1 MKFDQRWIRPVCA
14 LSVGVGLLLAIAPE
28 DRLQAHG
35 TEARYVELTQWK
47 KPHFSRV
54 FGVGTSA
61 LGVPG
66 SRQTIQMRI
75 IENKACLV
83 GNVVAL
89 DVDDA
94 YAFDV
99 DEPVTL
105 TLTYAPQLTTPF
117 VVGWDKS
124 GGTGVGLT
132 EPINPEPGATLRTVT
147 VTLDRARLAGQ
158 GTQGTDIAVGSRM
171 GLALCD
177 VELTR
182 SGTTKPATSLGQ
194 VRLTVKDPRTGRPVP
209 ARVGVYDETG
219 RAPLAS
225 DKALM
230 LQRYADDLRMLPVND
245 RTFWPSANRQA
256 FYVDGNYEGRLPEG
270 KYELVV
276 TRGPEYRAYH
286 GAFDV
291 RKDETSAVTVTLERY
306 ADLPG
311 KGWYSGDSHIHLTR
325 DEVADPLVWGM
336 VAAEDVYVGNLLEM
350 GNITG
355 THFKQPALW
364 GDASRFA
371 REGHYIVSGQEDP
384 RTGMMGH
391 TIHHNLERPI
401 HLDAENYFFYNRVFE
416 QSKKQG
422 GTSGFAHMGS
432 GFNGQRGL
440 ALTVPFGLVNFIEV
454 LQAGRLFS
462 DVWYRFLNLGYRISP
477 AAGSDWPYSD
487 FPGVVRNYVKLN
499 GRLDLDA
506 WFESFHAGHVYVSN
520 GPFLEFTVNGRQM
533 GEELRV
539 KRGARLDI
547 AASTQ
552 LNPDV
557 DKLNRLELVILG
569 DVAATV
575 PADGKDRLTFRQELK
590 AERSM
595 WIAVRALGERQDPR
609 NMIIAHS
616 APIYVVV
623 DGEPS
628 WKASAVSELVAY
640 QRAQLQ
646 DLLTAPLEPLDDL
659 EVWETRDLLL
669 SGWEKQR
676 SLLQPTVDGANALYQ
691 KLLDRLSTFSRV
703 SQR

>member
-1 MKFDQRWIRPVCA
+1 MKKIIRL
-14 LSVGVGLLLAIAPE
+14 LSAAAAIAVLSSIHL
-28 DRLQAHG
+28 DAHG
-35 TEARYVELTQWK
+35 TEARYVELFQWK
-47 KPHFSRV
+47 KPHISRV
-54 FGVGTSA
+54 FGVATAG
-61 LGVPG
+61 LGVPSF
-66 SRQTIQMRI
+66 SRQTVQMRM

-83 GNVVAL
+83 GNVVAF
-89 DVDDA
+89 DVDNE

-105 TLTYAPQLTTPF
+105 TLTYAPQLSTAF

-124 GGTGVGLT
+124 GDTGIGLT
-132 EPINPEPGATLRTVT
+132 APIEPEPGAALRTVT
-147 VTLDRARLAGQ
+147 LTLDRARLAGQ
-158 GTQGTDIAVGSRM
+158 GTQGTDIAVGSRR

-177 VELTR
+177 VEISR
-182 SGTTKPATSLGQ
+182 SGTTKPPAAAGQ
-194 VRLTVKDPRTGRPVP
+194 VRLTVKDPKTGRPVP

-225 DKALM
+225 DRALM

-256 FYVDGNYEGRLPEG
+256 FYVNGDYESRVPEG

-286 GAFDV
+286 GAFEV
-291 RKDETSAVTVTLERY
+291 RRDETTAVNVTLERY
-306 ADLPG
+306 ADMPG
-311 KGWYSGDSHIHLTR
+311 RGWYSGDSHIHLTR

-355 THFKQPALW
+355 THFKQPSLW
-364 GDASRFA
+364 GAASRYGKD
-371 REGHYIVSGQEDP
+371 GHFIVSGQEDP

-401 HLDAENYFFYNRVFE
+401 HPDANNYFIYNKVFE
-416 QSKKQG
+416 QARSQG
-422 GTSGFAHMGS
+422 ATSGFAHLGQ

-454 LQAGRLFS
+454 LQGGRLFT

-477 AAGSDWPYSD
+477 AAGSDWPYTD
-487 FPGVVRNYVKLN
+487 FPGVVRNYVKVN
-499 GRLDLDA
+499 GRLDLNT
-506 WFESFHAGHVYVSN
+506 WFDSFHAGHVYVSN
-520 GPFLEFTVNGRQM
+520 GPFIEFTVNGRQM

-539 KRGARLDI
+539 KRGAKLEI
-547 AASTQ
+547 SASAQ

-557 DKLNRLELVILG
+557 DALDHLELIVLG
-569 DVAATV
+569 DVNATV
-575 PADGKDRLTFRQELK
+575 PAEGKDRVALRQELK
-590 AERSM
+590 ADRSM
-595 WIAVRALGERQDPR
+595 WIAVRALGARPDPR
-609 NMIIAHS
+609 NMIVAHS

-628 WKASAVSELVAY
+628 WKADAVSELVAY

-646 DLLTAPLEPLDDL
+646 ELLTAPLEPADDL
-659 EVWETRDLLL
+659 EPWETRDLLL
-669 SGWEKQR
+669 SEWDGQR
-676 SLLQPTVDGANALYQ
+676 DRLRPTVDQANALYD
-691 KLLDRLSTFSRV
+691 KLLDRLNAAPKR
-703 SQR
+703 SQN

>member
-1 MKFDQRWIRPVCA
+1 MTHMA
-14 LSVGVGLLLAIAPE
+14 LKHLWLPSAAAIAV
-28 DRLQAHG
+28 LSAQHLAAHG
-35 TEARYVELTQWK
+35 TEARYVELFQWK
-47 KPHFSRV
+47 KPHVSRV
-54 FGVGTSA
+54 FGVATAA
-61 LGVPG
+61 LGVPSF
-66 SRQTIQMRI
+66 SRQTVQMRV

-83 GNVVAL
+83 GNVVAF
-89 DVDDA
+89 DVDDG
-94 YAFDV
+94 YAFDI

-105 TLTYAPQLTTPF
+105 TLTYAPQLSAPF

-132 EPINPEPGATLRTVT
+132 EPITPEPGATLRTVT

-158 GTQGTDIAVGSRM
+158 GTQGTDIAVGSRQ

-177 VELTR
+177 VEISR
-182 SGTTKPATSLGQ
+182 SGTTKPPAPAGG
-194 VRLTVKDPRTGRPVP
+194 VRLTVKDPKTGRPVP

-225 DKALM
+225 DRALL

-245 RTFWPSANRQA
+245 RTFWPSSNRQA
-256 FYVDGNYEGRLPEG
+256 FYVDGDYEGRVPEG

-286 GAFDV
+286 SAFEV
-291 RKDETSAVTVTLERY
+291 RRGETTSVTVTLERY

-311 KGWYSGDSHIHLTR
+311 RGWYSGDSHIHLTR

-355 THFKQPALW
+355 THFKQPTLW
-364 GDASRFA
+364 GAASRFGKD
-371 REGHYIVSGQEDP
+371 GHFIVSGQEDP

-401 HLDAENYFFYNRVFE
+401 HPDANNYFLYNKVFE
-416 QSKKQG
+416 QARSQG
-422 GTSGFAHMGS
+422 GTSGFAHLGQ

-454 LQAGRLFS
+454 LQAGRLFT

-487 FPGVVRNYVKLN
+487 FPGVVRNYVKVN
-499 GRLDLDA
+499 GRLDLNN
-506 WFESFHAGHVYVSN
+506 WFDSFHAGHVYVSN
-520 GPFLEFTVNGRQM
+520 GPFIEFTVNGRQM

-539 KRGARLDI
+539 KRGTKLQI
-547 AASTQ
+547 SASTQ

-557 DKLNRLELVILG
+557 DALDRLELVVLG
-569 DVAATV
+569 DVNATL
-575 PADGKDRLTFRQELK
+575 PAEGKDRLTFRQELK
-590 AERSM
+590 ADRSM
-595 WIAVRALGERQDPR
+595 WIAVRALGARQDSR
-609 NMIIAHS
+609 NMIVGHS

-628 WKASAVSELVAY
+628 WKADAVSELVAY

-646 DLLTAPLEPLDDL
+646 ELLTAPLEPLDDL
-659 EVWETRDLLL
+659 EPWETRDLLL
-669 SGWEKQR
+669 SEWDGQR
-676 SLLQPTVDGANALYQ
+676 DRLRPTVDQANQQYDR
-691 KLLDRLSTFSRV
+691 LLDRFETFAKRSHD
-703 SQR
+703 